1 MKTDE
6 LVEKLNEFAEKKY
19 YPLLNACKKYKKMY
33 WQFFKI
39 ACKQKEEIKRLKKE
53 IQTLKGK

>member
-6 LVEKLNEFAEKKY
+6 LIEKLNEFAEKKY
-19 YPLLNACKKYKKMY
+19 YPLLNEYKKYKKMY
-33 WQFFKI
+33 WQFLKI
-39 ACKQKEEIKRLKKE
+39 AFKQKEEIKRLKKE